1 MVIWLGLPTAGY
13 VAGMTD
19 QLASGIDDLDGA
31 RAQIIAHAR
40 AERTREIIGFVQ
52 DFDHLTAVRID
63 SEMAARHPE
72 EVEQPHRMMIVD
84 GDIEVCDTCVNSEG
98 NPVAWD
104 QAHTVGVPAG
114 ALTFEQQIEA
124 VDRADWRSQYRTRPY
139 PGVTGGIP
147 DRQWLTGLHAEG
159 YEIVKRAPSD
169 A

>member
-1 MVIWLGLPTAGY
+1 
-13 VAGMTD
+13 
-19 QLASGIDDLDGA
+19 
-31 RAQIIAHAR
+31 
-40 AERTREIIGFVQ
+40 
-52 DFDHLTAVRID
+52 
-63 SEMAARHPE
+63 MAARHPE
-72 EVEQPHRMMIVD
+72 EVEQPHRMAVVD
-84 GDIEVCDTCVNSEG
+84 GEIEVCDTCVNSEG

-104 QAHTVGVPAG
+104 QAHTAGIPAG

-147 DRQWLTGLHAEG
+147 DRQWLTELHAEG

>member
-1 MVIWLGLPTAGY
+1 
-13 VAGMTD
+13 MTD
-19 QLASGIDDLDGA
+19 QLASGTNDVDAA

-40 AERTREIIGFVQ
+40 AERTREIIGFIQ

-72 EVEQPHRMMIVD
+72 EVEQPHRMAVVD
-84 GDIEVCDTCVNSEG
+84 GEIEVCDTCVNSEG

-104 QAHTVGVPAG
+104 QAHTAGIPTG

-124 VDRADWRSQYRTRPY
+124 VDRADWRFQYRTRPY
-139 PGVTGGIP
+139 PGVNGGIP
-147 DRQWLTGLHAEG
+147 DRQSVTGLPAEG